1 MQNNPEDYDSIKKKK
16 LEISKCITTTKI
28 KYCFR
33 KVQFQ
38 VYTHYY
44 VHTTDC
50 EVLLTVDHGAKS
62 FQTFF
67 ALINLTVNR
76 NESLVSLM

>member
-1 MQNNPEDYDSIKKKK
+1 MTALKKK
-16 LEISKCITTTKI
+16 LDISKCITTTKT
-28 KYCFR
+28 KDCFR
-33 KVQFQ
+33 QVQYQ
-38 VYTHYY
+38 VYTHYNA
-44 VHTTDC
+44 HTTDC
-50 EVLLTVDHGAKS
+50 EVLLTMDHGAKS